1 MYVKGKKSGVDFM
14 ASISGLMGDAERL
27 QKWAEV
33 RNARSRQML
42 TQLCH
47 NAPDVRGGRLTDDD
61 FEYPDI

>member
-1 MYVKGKKSGVDFM
+1 M

-27 QKWAEV
+27 QKWAEE